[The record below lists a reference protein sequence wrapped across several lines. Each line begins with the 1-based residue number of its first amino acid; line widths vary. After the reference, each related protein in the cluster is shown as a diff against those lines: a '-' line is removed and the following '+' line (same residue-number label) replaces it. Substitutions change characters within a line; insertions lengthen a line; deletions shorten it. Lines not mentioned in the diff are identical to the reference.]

1 MVIPFFYQYPLFH
14 PIGRSTQMG
23 GILLILFIF
32 LMADFVCARKF
43 KSDEAIQ
50 GSQKLNWW
58 LVGGCL
64 VFIIPVLIHLS
75 IAPQIPLWAT
85 VVNGV
90 NDPTELLI
98 MRERAVKLLDT
109 SPLLK
114 YWFNWAIVVIA
125 PATVALAFYMKKNGI
140 AIFLWLISIVYAIM
154 ALAKAPVI
162 LLVGGLLVATAF
174 LRPRWG
180 RWLMPLA
187 ISSLILFG
195 VIGGIV
201 LKSDTYSLINY
212 VPPSHGDALWPSMS
226 RDDPRRAV
234 NQGDI
239 ARLRPLEVEYKRSYI
254 SRKVE
259 YLIYRAFLG
268 PSDVSNRWYQYFIYR
283 SPNSQGLHGLLPWGR
298 TEGEVAPSREV
309 GLWAYQERF
318 PEKYMS
324 SINAYASMDADAYSR
339 GGFVGV
345 LYVTILA
352 AFVRLLACFII
363 ISHPLSKILYGIIL
377 SGYCL
382 LPASG
387 SLQAVLGS
395 NGLIFAVLLML
406 LLWMDDGKYFFR
418 NRKSE
423 LIKQVS
429 SDG

>member
-1 MVIPFFYQYPLFH
+1 MGSILF
-14 PIGRSTQMG
+14 
-23 GILLILFIF
+23 ILFIF
-32 LMADFVCARKF
+32 LVADFVCAWRF
-43 KSDEAIQ
+43 KANEIVQ
-50 GSQKLNWW
+50 GAQKLNWW
-58 LVGGCL
+58 LVGGGL
-64 VFIIPVLIHLS
+64 AFIIPALIHIS

-90 NDPTELLI
+90 SDATELLV
-98 MRERAVKLLDT
+98 MRERAVKLLNT
-109 SPLLK
+109 SPFLK

-125 PATVALAFYMKKNGI
+125 PATVALAFYMRKNTA
-140 AIFLWLISIVYAIM
+140 AIFLWFMSVVYAVM

-180 RWLMPLA
+180 RWLMSLT
-187 ISSLILFG
+187 ILSLILFG
-195 VIGGIV
+195 LIGGVI

-212 VPPSHGDALWPSMS
+212 IPPSHGDALWPSMAQ
-226 RDDPRRAV
+226 DDPRRAV

-239 ARLRPLEVEYKRSYI
+239 ARLRPLEVEYKRPYI

-283 SPNSQGLHGLLPWGR
+283 SQKSQGLHGLLPWDR

-352 AFVRLLACFII
+352 AFVRLLACFLII
-363 ISHPLSKILYGIIL
+363 PHPLSKILYGIIL

-395 NGLIFAVLLML
+395 NGLIFALLLML
-406 LLWMDDGKYFFR
+406 LLWMNDGKYFFR